1 MPRDLRL
8 DDFYIALLQMTQAP
22 ADIPGLAFTKH
33 DEKKRRHENMVGPA
47 IDENNIVIG
56 AKFPAQM
63 GGSDHASA
71 AAAENNDPFSSV
83 Q

>member
-1 MPRDLRL
+1 LY
-8 DDFYIALLQMTQAP
+8 DFYIAFLQMTQAP

-33 DEKKRRHENMVGPA
+33 DEKKRRHENMVRPA
-47 IDENNIVIG
+47 IDKNNVVVG

-63 GGSDHASA
+63 GGSDHASTT
-71 AAAENNDPFSSV
+71 AAENYDPFFSV